1 MDIGQQPGAWHDF
14 FLATSTASAALLG
27 LFFVAITL
35 HLNEI
40 EAHPILRN
48 RARINIQ
55 ALALLLAA
63 CLCVLLPGQSNQW
76 LGSEFMVI
84 IGVYWTLGTIGV
96 VHTRS
101 ALGGLPRGL
110 WLRLIS
116 QNSLTV
122 LTVAAGVRLVARQ
135 GPGLYLEAP
144 VVVLGLL
151 AATLNVWNVIY
162 GPELRKLKTE
172 KRESSRLH

>member
-14 FLATSTASAALLG
+14 FAATSTASAALLG
-27 LFFVAITL
+27 LFFVAISL
-35 HLNEI
+35 HMNEV

-48 RARINIQ
+48 RARINLQ

-76 LGSEFMVI
+76 LGLELIAVI
-84 IGVYWTLGTIGV
+84 AVYWTLGAMGV
-96 VHTRS
+96 VHTRA
-101 ALGGLPRGL
+101 ALGRLPGRL

-116 QNSLTV
+116 QNSLGI
-122 LTVAAGVRLVARQ
+122 LTVAAGVSLLIRQ

-144 VVVLGLL
+144 VVVIGLL
-151 AATLNVWNVIY
+151 AATLNAWNVIY
-162 GPELRKLKTE
+162 GPELRKLE
-172 KRESSRLH
+172 K